1 MPNRCVIVEDQE
13 MFAQLVGGLLR
24 SSCDLEILEIAGTL
38 GDGLAA
44 IDRHRPGLLILDLEL
59 PDGSGLAAAEHLL
72 AVAPQARVVV
82 LRPRPA
88 SSSAPMPCSRP

>member
-24 SSCDLEILEIAGTL
+24 SSCDLEILEIAGT
-38 GDGLAA
+38 LAA